1 MFFKPKI
8 KSAEFTPES
17 CEKYRGYMFNVA
29 YKIVLDVGYAEDIVQ
44 ETMCKLINNP
54 GKLSGKTEEYKK
66 NYISKAVTNNAISY
80 MKNVQREVPTDKLAE
95 RVALNDTL
103 EDVLAT
109 ENTKQMLAI
118 LDKLTPKQGLV
129 LLLLFYKN
137 WTTEEVAEELNITPA
152 GVRMLKKRALD
163 SLRDTLEQKE
173 WDK

>member
-8 KSAEFTPES
+8 KSPEFTPES
-17 CEKYRGYMFNVA
+17 CEKYRGYMFNIA
-29 YKIVLDVGYAEDIVQ
+29 YKVVPDEDYAEDIVQ
-44 ETMCKLINNP
+44 ETMYKLINNL

-66 NYISKAVTNNAISY
+66 NYIAKAVANNAISY
-80 MKNVQREVPTDKLAE
+80 MKKVQREVPTDKLAE
-95 RVALNDTL
+95 KAALDDVL
-103 EDVLAT
+103 EDIVAT

-137 WTTEEVAEELNITPA
+137 WTTEEVAKELGITPA

-163 SLRDTLEQKE
+163 SLRDTLDQKE